1 MVTFF
6 SKWLTANHLT
16 TLRVALVP
24 FIYAGMVVGK
34 EVHWLLFSTW
44 LVFLFACLTDYWDGV
59 LARHQ
64 GQTTKLGKLLDPVAD
79 IILIGSLLV
88 LLVGMGR
95 APAFLAV
102 ILISREFI
110 ITGLRSIAAAEDIV
124 EEELMEL
131 ELWFKSLSAVPT
143 IRSLRKA
150 FHSMAEEEIEK
161 GFRRMKAMPDSER
174 KAVELMV
181 HRLVHRLLHDPSRHL
196 KEIAHAED
204 ANLYLETV
212 NKIFDLKP
220 TQANLEQLESKQPRL
235 KIIKS

>member
-1 MVTFF
+1 MLFFLVPRIILFEQKYSRQEIFFMVTFF

-79 IILIGSLLV
+79 KILIGSLLV

-110 ITGLRSIAAAEDIV
+110 ITGLRSIAAAEGTII
-124 EEELMEL
+124 
-131 ELWFKSLSAVPT
+131 SASSGGKLKTISQMFAVGFLIIHYPT
-143 IRSLRKA
+143 IGIPTHEVGIVILWASTAISLWSGYNYVVA
-150 FHSMAEEEIEK
+150 Y
-161 GFRRMKAMPDSER
+161 FRAQ
-174 KAVELMV
+174 
-181 HRLVHRLLHDPSRHL
+181 
-196 KEIAHAED
+196 HAE
-204 ANLYLETV
+204 
-212 NKIFDLKP
+212 
-220 TQANLEQLESKQPRL
+220 
-235 KIIKS
+235 

>member
-44 LVFLFACLTDYWDGV
+44 LVFLFACLTDYWDGG

-79 IILIGSLLV
+79 KILIGSLLV

-110 ITGLRSIAAAEDIV
+110 ITGLRSIAAAEGTII
-124 EEELMEL
+124 
-131 ELWFKSLSAVPT
+131 SASSGGKLKTISQMFAVGFLIIHYPT
-143 IRSLRKA
+143 IGIPTHEVGIVILWASTAISLWSGYNYVVA
-150 FHSMAEEEIEK
+150 Y
-161 GFRRMKAMPDSER
+161 FRAQ
-174 KAVELMV
+174 
-181 HRLVHRLLHDPSRHL
+181 
-196 KEIAHAED
+196 HAE
-204 ANLYLETV
+204 
-212 NKIFDLKP
+212 
-220 TQANLEQLESKQPRL
+220 
-235 KIIKS
+235 